1 MVLWGVLRALGL
13 CLLGAGGGWAQS
25 LRTAAT
31 IESIPLEL
39 TMPERYRVPAVLEP
53 VRKVALVAP
62 ADGIV
67 RGLEAPLGTVVR
79 ASAEVAQLD
88 RAEALARLKMAQ
100 AEVKEKQGLSKVSN
114 QNYKEVY
121 AAQLEA
127 AQAKAELAQLELDR
141 LTLRAPFAGWITAL
155 AVSSGQ

>member
-13 CLLGAGGGWAQS
+13 CLLGASVVWAQS
-25 LRTAAT
+25 LPTAAT

-39 TMPERYRVPAVLEP
+39 TMPELYRVTAVLEP

-88 RAEALARLKMAQ
+88 RAEALARLKMVQ
-100 AEVKEKQGLSKVSN
+100 AEVKEKQLLGK
-114 QNYKEVY
+114 
-121 AAQLEA
+121 
-127 AQAKAELAQLELDR
+127 
-141 LTLRAPFAGWITAL
+141 
-155 AVSSGQ
+155 SSRTGPI